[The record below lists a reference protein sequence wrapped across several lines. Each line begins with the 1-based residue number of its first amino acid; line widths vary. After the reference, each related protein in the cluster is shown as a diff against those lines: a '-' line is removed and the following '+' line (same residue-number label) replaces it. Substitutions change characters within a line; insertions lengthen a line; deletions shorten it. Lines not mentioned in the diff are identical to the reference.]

1 MKLKVKKSA
10 KPSAESP
17 SRSSDLIG
25 GSSVKYNKFPAIGR
39 PSFTDKI
46 RFPDEITELS
56 DYNVSDLLGK
66 YTLLWSYVNQ
76 DFARLKV
83 RKLWLEQQEARRAN
97 EYLRT
102 NPRLNHVEKWKR
114 DALLKED
121 TIMEE
126 LQQQLTNV
134 NAELEYTA
142 MYLANYDRYITALS
156 RELSRKMNERQL
168 PGNRA

>member
-1 MKLKVKKSA
+1 M
-10 KPSAESP
+10 
-17 SRSSDLIG
+17 
-25 GSSVKYNKFPAIGR
+25 
-39 PSFTDKI
+39 
-46 RFPDEITELS
+46 
-56 DYNVSDLLGK
+56 LGK